1 MTLAGAPSPPL
12 MVVSVDENGS
22 LGVAVPRRDAHRSP
36 GVLHLAVSVQIFDPD
51 AGWLLQRRAAT
62 KAAFPGRWANSCCT
76 HPAPGEDLA
85 AAVIRRVREE
95 LGLVIEAVIPA
106 GTFTYRAEDTQSG
119 LVEHE
124 QDHVFAAVVATGSAV
139 ADPEEISELA
149 RLPYNAALDV
159 VLSEL
164 GAPWSAQ
171 VLRMAA
177 ALVDG
182 H

>member
-1 MTLAGAPSPPL
+1 
-12 MVVSVDENGS
+12 MVVSVDEYGS
-22 LGVAVPRRDAHRSP
+22 MGVAVPRRDAHRSP
-36 GVLHLAVSVQIFDPD
+36 GVLHLAVSVQIFDPA
-51 AGWLLQRRAAT
+51 AGWLLQRRAQA

-95 LGLVIEAVIPA
+95 LGLVLAAVIPA
-106 GTFTYRAEDTQSG
+106 GIFTYRAVDRVSG

-124 QDHVFAAVVATGSAV
+124 QDHVFAAVAATASAD
-139 ADPEEISELA
+139 ADAGEISELA
-149 RLPYNAALDV
+149 RLPYNAAVDL
-159 VLSEL
+159 VLSDL

-177 ALVDG
+177 AVVDG